1 MNYKKIIILVKTG
14 IRETV
19 CERGDGMGTTGH
31 TAVGRET
38 VGNWADSGTG
48 TVRRDGRRREKKPRT
63 GRVDNSRSE
72 TENRVVS
79 RCRTVPFPAFTAR
92 SPRE

>member
-48 TVRRDGRRREKKPRT
+48 TRHG
-63 GRVDNSRSE
+63 
-72 TENRVVS
+72 
-79 RCRTVPFPAFTAR
+79 TAGW
-92 SPRE
+92 